1 MSTRLGRRWAP
12 IAAVATAA
20 LALAAC
26 SPGADDGDDGGSG
39 DSGDVTTVTFRLW
52 DEAAAAAYEDSF
64 AAFTEQHP
72 DIKVEIET
80 VPWANYWEQLPL
92 DLQAGEMADIFWT
105 NTSNF
110 GRYADAGNLM
120 NITETLG
127 DDHDEWTSGSAD
139 LYTRDDVL
147 WGVPQLTDSIGLFYN
162 KTVLDEA
169 GVDPTTLTWSPEES
183 EDTLLPALLD
193 LTTDSAGVTAG
204 EDGFD
209 PDDVAV
215 WGFNAQNDLQAIYID
230 FLAQNGA
237 QYQDG
242 DQYAFDSPEGV
253 EAFQYLVDL
262 INTHHVSPSAAD
274 TNANGDLA
282 RDLFVQGKMA
292 LFQSGQYSLPAMA
305 DIGDSFEWG
314 IAPMVAGP
322 EGRIGVVHSVAA
334 LGNAATENPEAVAEV
349 LSWMGSAEGQTVL
362 GESGALFPAAVDAQ
376 QSFTDYWD
384 GQGVDTTAFVEQ
396 AAGETTP
403 APVGPNANAGAE
415 AINGYFPDMFAG
427 IIPVEEALSQA
438 QTAANEAIAG

>member
-39 DSGDVTTVTFRLW
+39 ESGDVTPVTFRLW